1 MSDPKIVASSQVR
14 PYCLVL
20 KYYVRE
26 SIKCSRALGST
37 RQYRSTRSYF
47 PVRPERLRG
56 FLDHRNVSERRRDS
70 VDDLHGGSSDRRIS
84 PSSPGCGGWW
94 VGGGGGVFRGG
105 AVRGGRGWG
114 PRVVC
119 GGVLGG
125 GRWFR

>member
-70 VDDLHGGSSDRRIS
+70 VDDLPGVQVIHVSRRRRQAGMPELRS
-84 PSSPGCGGWW
+84 
-94 VGGGGGVFRGG
+94 VEAAFH
-105 AVRGGRGWG
+105 
-114 PRVVC
+114 
-119 GGVLGG
+119 L
-125 GRWFR
+125 